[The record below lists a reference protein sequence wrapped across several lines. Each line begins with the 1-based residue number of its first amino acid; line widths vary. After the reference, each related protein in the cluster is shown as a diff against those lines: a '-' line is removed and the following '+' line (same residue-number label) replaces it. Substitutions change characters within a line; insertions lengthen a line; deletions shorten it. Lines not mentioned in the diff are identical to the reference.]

1 VGKLRAG
8 LRKCGRAEVLQI
20 ALDQIGKSYRRSLRN
35 VNLAGCCETADS
47 ARFSLGCSLA
57 ASILSLSL
65 VYSCRHIPWQDA
77 ILRETSTPFYVGWSR
92 TVSAKTTP
100 IKVDDLNRGAY
111 APSGGREGTSNTIL
125 ATVLG
130 VFWRYI
136 SFRASRENGQRQSD
150 NYKFLRITIFCNMN
164 PQNHDS

>member
-1 VGKLRAG
+1 MGKFRAG
-8 LRKCGRAEVLQI
+8 LRKCGRAEALQI
-20 ALDQIGKSYRRSLRN
+20 ALDRIGKSYRRSLQN
-35 VNLAGCCETADS
+35 VNLAGCCETADF
-47 ARFSLGCSLA
+47 ARFSLGCSFA

-65 VYSCRHIPWQDA
+65 VYSCRHIPRQDA
-77 ILRETSTPFYVGWSR
+77 ILPETSTPFYVGWSR

-130 VFWRYI
+130 VFWRYAL
-136 SFRASRENGQRQSD
+136 FALPRKWPTAKR
-150 NYKFLRITIFCNMN
+150 
-164 PQNHDS
+164 